1 MAVELDEIW
10 VQTVTFV
17 RCDLM
22 NETAV
27 DQLMS
32 FLDTLP
38 EPRIVLN
45 RDYTIVG
52 ANRAYLEHYHMGKQ
66 PVAGRKCHEISHHFK
81 RPCDEEGESCPL
93 KTSLQ
98 TGQPQRVLH
107 IHHTPRGDEHVD
119 VELTPIRNA
128 QGEVE
133 YFVEMIHAVRAA
145 SATAA
150 GELVGR
156 SPAFNR
162 MLEQVMRV
170 APSHADVLLLG
181 ESGTGKELVAHAVHH
196 GSRRASEPFV
206 AVDCSSLPENLFES
220 ELFGY
225 EKGAFSG
232 AHQRK
237 QGLVEAAKGGTLFLD
252 EVGDIPLSL
261 QVKLLRLLET
271 GTYRRV
277 GGVEPLRSDFRLVA
291 ATHRDL
297 KKMVADGRFRQD
309 LYYRISTFPI
319 LLPSLRE
326 RMEDLPLL
334 MEVLL
339 KRVSTD
345 RALSI
350 HPATLLCLSRYDFP
364 GNIRELR
371 NLIERA
377 SLLADGDVLLPEHF
391 PDLCAEGQEAMHSGH
406 GFSEIMTLEEMEQSY
421 LEWQVRYSGL
431 GRKELAA
438 RLGVSE
444 RTLFRK
450 LERLAL

>member
-1 MAVELDEIW
+1 MTDIALPE
-10 VQTVTFV
+10 
-17 RCDLM
+17 
-22 NETAV
+22 
-27 DQLMS
+27 LMS
-32 FLDTLP
+32 YLDTLP
-38 EPRIVLN
+38 EPRIVVN
-45 RDYTIVG
+45 RDYTILG
-52 ANRAYLEHYHMGKQ
+52 ANRAYLEHYHVGET
-66 PVAGRKCHEISHHFK
+66 PVGRRCHMVSHHFS

-93 KTSLQ
+93 KSSLQ
-98 TGQPQRVLH
+98 SGQAQRVLH

-119 VELTPIRNA
+119 VELTPIRN
-128 QGEVE
+128 GLGDTE
-133 YFVEMIHAVRAA
+133 YFIEMIHTVRAA
-145 SATAA
+145 SATSE

-156 SPAFNR
+156 SPAFGR
-162 MLEQVMRV
+162 MLQQVTRV
-170 APSHADVLLLG
+170 APSSADVLLLG
-181 ESGTGKELVAHAVHH
+181 ESGTGKELVAHAVH
-196 GSRRASEPFV
+196 SASPRCGGPFV
-206 AVDCSSLPENLFES
+206 EVDCSGLPENLFES

-225 EKGAFSG
+225 EKGAFTG
-232 AHQRK
+232 ASQRK
-237 QGLVEAAKGGTLFLD
+237 QGLVEAANGGTLFLD
-252 EVGDIPLSL
+252 EVGDIPLGL

-277 GGVEPLRSDFRLVA
+277 GGVEPLRADFRLVA

-297 KKMVADGRFRQD
+297 KQMVAEHRFRQD

-339 KRVSTD
+339 KRVSTG
-345 RALSI
+345 RARTI

-391 PDLCAEGQEAMHSGH
+391 PEPCAEGAAAPARQDFGQ
-406 GFSEIMTLEEMEQSY
+406 IMTLEEMERSY
-421 LEWQVRYSGL
+421 LEWQVRHSGL
-431 GRKELAA
+431 GRKELAE

-450 LERLAL
+450 LGKLLS

>member
-1 MAVELDEIW
+1 MS
-10 VQTVTFV
+10 
-17 RCDLM
+17 
-22 NETAV
+22 NTAIAE
-27 DQLMS
+27 LMS
-32 FLDTLP
+32 YLDTLP

-45 RDYTIVG
+45 RDYTIIG
-52 ANRAYLEHYHMGKQ
+52 ANRAYLSHYHVGEV
-66 PVAGRKCHEISHHFK
+66 PVAGRLCHEISHHFS

-93 KTSLQ
+93 KASLQ

-128 QGEVE
+128 AGEIE
-133 YFVEMIHAVRAA
+133 YFIEMIHTVRA
-145 SATAA
+145 SATAE

-156 SPAFNR
+156 SPAFTR
-162 MLEQVMRV
+162 MLEQVTRV
-170 APSHADVLLLG
+170 APSQADVLLLG
-181 ESGTGKELVAHAVHH
+181 ESGTGKELVAHAVHYA
-196 GSRRASEPFV
+196 SQRASEPFV

-232 AHQRK
+232 ASQRK
-237 QGLVEAAKGGTLFLD
+237 QGLVEAANGGTLFLD
-252 EVGDIPLSL
+252 EVGDIPLGM

-277 GGVEPLRSDFRLVA
+277 GSVEPLRSDFRLVA

-309 LYYRISTFPI
+309 LYYRISTFPV

-334 MEVLL
+334 MEALL
-339 KRVSTD
+339 RRVSTD
-345 RALSI
+345 HALFV
-350 HPATLLCLSRYDFP
+350 HPSTLLCLSKYEFP

-371 NLIERA
+371 NMIERA

-391 PDLCAEGQEAMHSGH
+391 PDPCAEKQEVLRAGE
-406 GFSEIMTLEEMEQSY
+406 GGEKIMTLEEMERSY
-421 LEWQVRYSGL
+421 LEWQVRHSGL
-431 GRKELAA
+431 GRKELAE

-450 LERLAL
+450 LGKFAR

>member
-1 MAVELDEIW
+1 MADTTAYEL
-10 VQTVTFV
+10 
-17 RCDLM
+17 L
-22 NETAV
+22 
-27 DQLMS
+27 S
-32 FLDTLP
+32 YLDSLP
-38 EPRIVLN
+38 EPRILLDRN
-45 RDYTIVG
+45 YIILG
-52 ANRAYLEHYHMGKQ
+52 ANRAYLAHYHAENQVVTGL
-66 PVAGRKCHEISHHFK
+66 RCHEVSHRFN

-93 KTSLQ
+93 KSCLQ
-98 TGQPQRVLH
+98 SGQPQRVLH
-107 IHHTPRGDEHVD
+107 IHHTLRGDEHVD
-119 VELTPIRNA
+119 VELTPIRDTA
-128 QGEVE
+128 GEIK
-133 YFVEMIHAVRAA
+133 YFVEMIHTVRTA
-145 SATAA
+145 SATAESEL

-156 SPAFNR
+156 SPAFKH
-162 MLEQVMRV
+162 MLQQVTRV
-170 APSHADVLLLG
+170 APSRADVLLLG
-181 ESGTGKELVAHAVHH
+181 ESGTGKELVAHAVHN
-196 GSRRASEPFV
+196 ASPRTAGPFV

-237 QGLVEAAKGGTLFLD
+237 QGLVEAANEGTLFLD
-252 EVGDIPLSL
+252 EVGDIPLGL

-277 GGVEPLRSDFRLVA
+277 GGVEPLRADFRLVA

-297 KKMVADGRFRQD
+297 KQMVENGTFRRD

-319 LLPSLRE
+319 ALPPLRE

-345 RALSI
+345 RALTI
-350 HPATLLCLSRYDFP
+350 HPITLLCLTEYDFP

-377 SLLADGDVLLPEHF
+377 SLLADGKVLLPEHF
-391 PDLCAEGQEAMHSGH
+391 PDPCTQKMSATQRRHENPRM
-406 GFSEIMTLEEMEQSY
+406 MTLAEMEQDY
-421 LEWQVRYSGL
+421 LEWQELHSGL
-431 GRKELAA
+431 GRKELASH
-438 RLGVSE
+438 LGISE

-450 LERLAL
+450 LGKLNKN